1 MNAYCLDYN
10 TEKHSIQNYLKISC
24 CIEYIIDLYEIS
36 NNNLLTNK
44 YGIFL
49 IRTFNHYYKQKKTF
63 FNEDSF
69 SHLQLNKIGITVE
82 MISKLIEIISK
93 YSSYYYSN
101 NKHDYAKLLIT
112 SGIEI
117 INQSPFKNEKKIIK
131 RKNALANNIACIYE
145 KEKKYDKAELFLDK
159 CIEMNKNKIDN
170 AISYNNYG
178 IIELKKKNIQM
189 SIHYFHLMFK
199 EIKDIL
205 NEDIKE
211 ENKSEV
217 NLLFCFLLLNYF
229 SITKNYSLKDYN
241 KDIDKACIFTKKIL
255 GENHY
260 ITIKILKLKG
270 ENIFDLFNV
279 QHLKKLNTL
288 DADSSSEDEFNY
300 IKKKN
305 KKIDFNYSNNN
316 SNIYIEDDDLIKKE
330 KNSFFK
336 SFDEKN
342 ESTEIRQ
349 SGTFNTNVIFEK
361 VDTKIQKDDLNKI
374 NDNNNNINNNIIN
387 KSFGEN
393 KEKDYEK
400 KNKEE
405 IKKIDNEKKKFEE
418 DFKIKDEYIKLEEEY
433 KKLDEEKRK
442 IEEEKKKLEKE
453 RKKIEEEKKINE
465 EKKKLEEDKKNE
477 EINKIKE
484 LNKIDEEKEIEE
496 EKENKEEIKIEKEKK
511 EEKKLEKNKEDINLE
526 NQNIIEENKM
536 NLRETKK
543 EFEEINLEENKNL
556 ELNKN
561 NLEENKN
568 NLEENKNNSEENK
581 NNTEENK
588 NNTEN
593 QTQSF
598 LSLITEEPKVK
609 LPFKKKKLTLKDCFS
624 KVIRSTKPSSFDLFS
639 VLLKKNNPFNK
650 KNEKFQIKLN
660 PVTNKYHE
668 LMIKLNNPEEKI
680 IFNEYNPFDYIN
692 QHNVIIIGNENFS
705 IRESNCNIKLYNP
718 SIYKTSEGKSL
729 KTTQFFKHFLSSGKG
744 VVKLYPD
751 YFESIIDFSVLDD
764 MNNLFQNKIK
774 NIINLKEEINRICSD
789 ENNKENNIVLREINQ
804 FVDNVNYQLSISNSQ
819 NEKQLIFNIVDLD
832 NKKNEYHYSIN
843 HSRLYIYL
851 EKLLFDLTM
860 PITSSISFIFNLK
873 MFVSKLLIRHC
884 EIIKQNDKISLALL
898 IFQKGINEKYY
909 QFEFLQTTCF
919 YTVVIN
925 KFRILFII
933 YNKKNPKENIQ
944 FTLFLDDGSYKLLFV
959 KNTKTEKIIFNKD
972 YDYILLF
979 KDLIMKIEEI
989 LKIQNPNITFSD
1001 YLKNSPDNLY
1011 KINLENK
1018 LNKKELWIF
1027 SPCVNEV
1034 KSDLGQYFKWRVDFY
1049 SLTKIEISNNSFF
1062 IHKAIILNSSDFTNI
1077 IGMEP
1082 KNIFDLM
1089 SEKDKIIT
1097 YNIFLNSVKMRNVMT
1112 QVLNEHN
1119 YDSMLRLMKIN
1130 PSCFFRFK
1138 FVITHI
1144 KRYFCVAFEFLVYSK
1159 ENYFLR
1165 LMLTETVTSRSYSKI
1180 YLPYNM
1186 FMKEND
1192 MSQLRKKLEEK
1203 YKISKKFFS
1212 DTKELR
1218 KIIENETQQ
1227 ILTKNPNIIIFENID
1242 VILEKLKSIKNNSIK

>member
-205 NEDIKE
+205 NEEIKE
-211 ENKSEV
+211 ENKSEI
-217 NLLFCFLLLNYF
+217 NLLFCFLMLNYF

-241 KDIDKACIFTKKIL
+241 KDIDKACIFTTKIL
-255 GENHY
+255 GYNHY
-260 ITIKILKLKG
+260 ITIKLLKLRG
-270 ENIFDLFNV
+270 DNIYDFINEQNL
-279 QHLKKLNTL
+279 QKLNTL
-288 DADSSSEDEFNY
+288 EADSSSEEDFPFL
-300 IKKKN
+300 KKKN
-305 KKIDFNYSNNN
+305 KKNYIHDFNN
-316 SNIYIEDDDLIKKE
+316 SNIYIEDDDLCKKD
-330 KNSFFK
+330 KLSFNN
-336 SFDEKN
+336 FDEKFIDN
-342 ESTEIRQ
+342 EIRQ
-349 SGTFNTNVIFEK
+349 TGTFNFNNNLSSNNLNNNHQNLNDSLMNQNILFEK
-361 VDTKIQKDDLNKI
+361 VDTKIK
-374 NDNNNNINNNIIN
+374 
-387 KSFGEN
+387 
-393 KEKDYEK
+393 
-400 KNKEE
+400 KEE
-405 IKKIDNEKKKFEE
+405 KE
-418 DFKIKDEYIKLEEEY
+418 
-433 KKLDEEKRK
+433 K
-442 IEEEKKKLEKE
+442 IEEEKKEKI
-453 RKKIEEEKKINE
+453 KSEEEIKNEETIKSEEEIKNE
-465 EKKKLEEDKKNE
+465 EKIKLENKK
-477 EINKIKE
+477 
-484 LNKIDEEKEIEE
+484 
-496 EKENKEEIKIEKEKK
+496 KEEILEKKKKEEENEKK
-511 EEKKLEKNKEDINLE
+511 EEKKKENLLEKENIENKKKEELE
-526 NQNIIEENKM
+526 EEKKTIISPLNIIEE
-536 NLRETKK
+536 
-543 EFEEINLEENKNL
+543 
-556 ELNKN
+556 
-561 NLEENKN
+561 
-568 NLEENKNNSEENK
+568 S
-581 NNTEENK
+581 
-588 NNTEN
+588 
-593 QTQSF
+593 
-598 LSLITEEPKVK
+598 KVK

-624 KVIRSTKPSSFDLFS
+624 KVIQSTKPSSIDLFS
-639 VLLKKNNPFNK
+639 ILLKKKSPFDSLNI
-650 KNEKFQIKLN
+650 NTNQLNIKSK
-660 PVTNKYHE
+660 PVLNKYHE
-668 LMIKLNNPEEKI
+668 LMINLPNPEEKI
-680 IFNEYNPFDYIN
+680 IFKEYNPFDFIN
-692 QHNVIIIGNENFS
+692 QHNVILIGNENFS
-705 IRESNCNIKLYNP
+705 IRESNVNIKLYNP
-718 SIYKTSEGKSL
+718 SIFKKTEGKSL

-744 VVKLYPD
+744 VVKLFPD

-764 MNNLFQNKIK
+764 MNNLFQTKIK
-774 NIINLKEEINRICSD
+774 NIKNLKDDIDKICSD
-789 ENNKENNIVLREINQ
+789 DFNVENNEILSENIQSVN
-804 FVDNVNYQLSISNSQ
+804 NVNYKLSISNSQ
-819 NEKQLIFNIVDLD
+819 NEKQLIFNIVDL
-832 NKKNEYHYSIN
+832 NKKKNEYHYSIN
-843 HSRLYIYL
+843 HSRLHFYF
-851 EKLLFDLTM
+851 EKIFFNLTM
-860 PITSSISFIFNLK
+860 PISSDISFIFNLK
-873 MFVSKLLIRHC
+873 SLVNRILIKHC
-884 EIIKQNDKISLALL
+884 EIIKQNDKIILALL
-898 IFQKGINEKYY
+898 TFQKGINDKYY

-919 YTVVIN
+919 YIVVVN
-925 KFRILFII
+925 KMRISFNI
-933 YNKKNPKENIQ
+933 YNKINPKENIQ
-944 FTLFLDDGSYKLLFV
+944 IRLYIDEGSFKILFSKHS
-959 KNTKTEKIIFNKD
+959 KNNEKITFNKE
-972 YDYILLF
+972 YNHILLF

-989 LKIQNPNITFSD
+989 IKMQNSNISFSEYIKISPN
-1001 YLKNSPDNLY
+1001 NLY
-1011 KINLENK
+1011 KIILENK

-1049 SLTKIEISNNSFF
+1049 SLSKIEISNNSFF

-1089 SEKDKIIT
+1089 TETDK
-1097 YNIFLNSVKMRNVMT
+1097 NIVYYLFLNSVKMRNVMT
-1112 QVLNEHN
+1112 QVLNEQN

-1144 KRYFCVAFEFLVYSK
+1144 KRYFSVAFEFLVYSK

-1165 LMLTETVTSRSYSKI
+1165 LMLTETITSRSYSKI
-1180 YLPYNM
+1180 YLPYLM
-1186 FMKEND
+1186 CRKEND
-1192 MSQLRKKLEEK
+1192 MGLLKKKLEEK
-1203 YKISKKFFS
+1203 YKISKKFFH
-1212 DTKELR
+1212 DTKKLR

-1227 ILTKNPNIIIFENID
+1227 ILTKNPNLIIFENID
-1242 VILEKLKSIKNNSIK
+1242 IILEKLKNIKEE

>member
-1 MNAYCLDYN
+1 
-10 TEKHSIQNYLKISC
+10 
-24 CIEYIIDLYEIS
+24 
-36 NNNLLTNK
+36 
-44 YGIFL
+44 
-49 IRTFNHYYKQKKTF
+49 
-63 FNEDSF
+63 
-69 SHLQLNKIGITVE
+69 
-82 MISKLIEIISK
+82 
-93 YSSYYYSN
+93 
-101 NKHDYAKLLIT
+101 
-112 SGIEI
+112 
-117 INQSPFKNEKKIIK
+117 
-131 RKNALANNIACIYE
+131 
-145 KEKKYDKAELFLDK
+145 
-159 CIEMNKNKIDN
+159 
-170 AISYNNYG
+170 
-178 IIELKKKNIQM
+178 
-189 SIHYFHLMFK
+189 
-199 EIKDIL
+199 
-205 NEDIKE
+205 
-211 ENKSEV
+211 
-217 NLLFCFLLLNYF
+217 
-229 SITKNYSLKDYN
+229 
-241 KDIDKACIFTKKIL
+241 
-255 GENHY
+255 
-260 ITIKILKLKG
+260 
-270 ENIFDLFNV
+270 
-279 QHLKKLNTL
+279 
-288 DADSSSEDEFNY
+288 
-300 IKKKN
+300 
-305 KKIDFNYSNNN
+305 
-316 SNIYIEDDDLIKKE
+316 
-330 KNSFFK
+330 
-336 SFDEKN
+336 
-342 ESTEIRQ
+342 
-349 SGTFNTNVIFEK
+349 
-361 VDTKIQKDDLNKI
+361 
-374 NDNNNNINNNIIN
+374 
-387 KSFGEN
+387 
-393 KEKDYEK
+393 
-400 KNKEE
+400 
-405 IKKIDNEKKKFEE
+405 
-418 DFKIKDEYIKLEEEY
+418 
-433 KKLDEEKRK
+433 
-442 IEEEKKKLEKE
+442 
-453 RKKIEEEKKINE
+453 
-465 EKKKLEEDKKNE
+465 
-477 EINKIKE
+477 
-484 LNKIDEEKEIEE
+484 
-496 EKENKEEIKIEKEKK
+496 
-511 EEKKLEKNKEDINLE
+511 
-526 NQNIIEENKM
+526 
-536 NLRETKK
+536 
-543 EFEEINLEENKNL
+543 
-556 ELNKN
+556 
-561 NLEENKN
+561 
-568 NLEENKNNSEENK
+568 
-581 NNTEENK
+581 
-588 NNTEN
+588 
-593 QTQSF
+593 
-598 LSLITEEPKVK
+598 
-609 LPFKKKKLTLKDCFS
+609 
-624 KVIRSTKPSSFDLFS
+624 
-639 VLLKKNNPFNK
+639 
-650 KNEKFQIKLN
+650 
-660 PVTNKYHE
+660 
-668 LMIKLNNPEEKI
+668 MIKLNNPEEKI

-1119 YDSMLRLMKIN
+1119 YDSMLRLMKIS

-1159 ENYFLR
+1159 VNYFLR

-1186 FMKEND
+1186 FMKETD
-1192 MSQLRKKLEEK
+1192 MSLLRKKLEEK

-1227 ILTKNPNIIIFENID
+1227 ILSKNPNIIIFENID